1 MREVLMLMRT
11 VLPGVLMLVHLG
23 IVRMGMLM
31 GMFMEM
37 LMSVGVGVLMQ
48 MDFLPMPV
56 LMAMHV
62 GMLMGVQVL
71 MFVLAFHGC
80 LPLLEKNLFNR
91 SPIPYRLHLPP
102 RFAGNAA

>member
-1 MREVLMLMRT
+1 MVMLMECGVMSGVLMIMRT

-23 IVRMGMLM
+23 IARMGMLM

-48 MDFLPMPV
+48 MDFVPMPV
-56 LMAMHV
+56 LMAVHV
-62 GMLMGVQVL
+62 GMLMGVQML

-80 LPLLEKNLFNR
+80 LLLLEKTF
-91 SPIPYRLHLPP
+91 
-102 RFAGNAA
+102 